1 MLTCKEQVARSSDYL
16 DGQLSFRERLMVRHH
31 LMFCPNCR
39 RFIRQMR
46 LMQAT
51 LTRHARRNGA
61 GRRCAGRTSR
71 CRTSQ
76 GHSVAEGIHA
86 GARNSLAWM
95 YRTDDGDQSIH
106 TTNALTVLVKEVER
120 KLMPLQRLEKL
131 SEIAPHTLG
140 CART

>member
-51 LTRHARRNGA
+51 LRAMPEETVPNADALAERLAAERRKD
-61 GRRCAGRTSR
+61 
-71 CRTSQ
+71 
-76 GHSVAEGIHA
+76 I
-86 GARNSLAWM
+86 
-95 YRTDDGDQSIH
+95 
-106 TTNALTVLVKEVER
+106 
-120 KLMPLQRLEKL
+120 P
-131 SEIAPHTLG
+131 
-140 CART
+140 

>member
-51 LTRHARRNGA
+51 LRAMPEEA
-61 GRRCAGRTSR
+61 
-71 CRTSQ
+71 
-76 GHSVAEGIHA
+76 VPDVDKIAE
-86 GARNSLAWM
+86 RLAAEHLK
-95 YRTDDGDQSIH
+95 DD
-106 TTNALTVLVKEVER
+106 
-120 KLMPLQRLEKL
+120 P
-131 SEIAPHTLG
+131 
-140 CART
+140 

>member
-51 LTRHARRNGA
+51 L
-61 GRRCAGRTSR
+61 
-71 CRTSQ
+71 
-76 GHSVAEGIHA
+76 
-86 GARNSLAWM
+86 
-95 YRTDDGDQSIH
+95 
-106 TTNALTVLVKEVER
+106 R
-120 KLMPLQRLEKL
+120 KLPESPVPDLDHLAEKL
-131 SEIAPHTLG
+131 AAERRRSSH
-140 CART
+140 

>member
-51 LTRHARRNGA
+51 LRAMPEEPVVG
-61 GRRCAGRTSR
+61 
-71 CRTSQ
+71 
-76 GHSVAEGIHA
+76 VDELAE
-86 GARNSLAWM
+86 RLASE
-95 YRTDDGDQSIH
+95 Q
-106 TTNALTVLVKEVER
+106 R
-120 KLMPLQRLEKL
+120 KHRD
-131 SEIAPHTLG
+131 
-140 CART
+140 

>member
-51 LTRHARRNGA
+51 LKKRPEPPIPDLDHL
-61 GRRCAGRTSR
+61 
-71 CRTSQ
+71 
-76 GHSVAEGIHA
+76 AEK
-86 GARNSLAWM
+86 
-95 YRTDDGDQSIH
+95 
-106 TTNALTVLVKEVER
+106 LTAER
-120 KLMPLQRLEKL
+120 KNSVNKPL
-131 SEIAPHTLG
+131 
-140 CART
+140 